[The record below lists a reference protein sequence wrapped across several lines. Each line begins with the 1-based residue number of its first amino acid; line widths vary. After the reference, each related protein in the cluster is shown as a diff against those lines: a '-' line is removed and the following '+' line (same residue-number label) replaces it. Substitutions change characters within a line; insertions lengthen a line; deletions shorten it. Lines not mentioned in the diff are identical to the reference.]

1 MTHITVLGIDLA
13 KNVFQLCGLNAAG
26 EVVYTR
32 SVKRKDFTR
41 TVVQLSMEIVAME
54 ACGSS
59 HHWCRQFTGLGLK
72 VKLLHPSYVKPFVKN
87 QKNDKNDAQ
96 GIAIAA
102 SQKTMSFVPHKS
114 LEQQDIQSLL
124 CIREH

>member
-72 VKLLHPSYVKPFVKN
+72 SKIATSELCEAFR
-87 QKNDKNDAQ
+87 QKSK
-96 GIAIAA
+96 
-102 SQKTMSFVPHKS
+102 
-114 LEQQDIQSLL
+114 E
-124 CIREH
+124 